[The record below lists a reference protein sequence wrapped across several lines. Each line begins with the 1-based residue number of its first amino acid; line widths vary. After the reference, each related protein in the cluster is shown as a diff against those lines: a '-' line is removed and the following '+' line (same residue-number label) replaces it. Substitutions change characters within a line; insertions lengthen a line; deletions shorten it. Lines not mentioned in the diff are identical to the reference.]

1 MNANPFTRPRRT
13 AALLAAGA
21 VAAGAVTLALPA
33 TPAQA
38 AGWTAPYTL
47 TADNSGFGNMKIVST
62 GAGDAVAVWIDGDS
76 GEDRVRARIATD
88 GVWGP
93 AAWVSP
99 QGIEANYVEVEA
111 NNAGDVVA
119 TWLSEDDGV
128 NWKARGARLDD
139 DGTWDTA
146 IALWHN
152 PVTNH
157 DPLDTAIDGDGT
169 VHVALAGEVAGKDT
183 VQVRTWEPGQAVT
196 GKTIAPE
203 LALDPSID
211 VNEAGQ
217 AVLAYQTDEGFDG
230 VYATEFTPGVG
241 WSGPEQVSFITN
253 SANDPQAVI
262 DGTGRSTIVHNG
274 RIGNDSSSWR
284 IHAATENQA
293 GTGWSA
299 PVMIAAPAPGKGNA
313 YPAADTDASGRTL
326 VAWKTD
332 LNGASGV
339 SYATRSST
347 GGAWVAAVALS
358 VPDPSW
364 GYTFPEVNVSDSGTQ
379 TIDYTSGGNRIT
391 KYRTS
396 PALNFSAI
404 NHGSGY
410 KELGYNI
417 DSDVDNSGYAALI
430 ELWHPQVGSPEVRTR
445 FLDIAGPT
453 TTLTAPTA
461 NTTESTT
468 IPLAWTTADDV
479 SGVDTTDVSVTAAP
493 WNQAIFVQSEN
504 AIDDSTET
512 SGTYAGTPGTTYCFT
527 ARSIDKV
534 NNLGANSEQRCTTL
548 PVDDASLVGSA
559 SWKRVKEA
567 NGHYLKT
574 YSTTKEK
581 GAKLTLKGVKAKRLA
596 LVIHKTT
603 NGGKAVVKLG
613 TQKLKTVKF
622 EGTGKRKIV
631 KLATFDE
638 VRSGKVTITV
648 ITDGKRVDVDGLI
661 VAK

>member
-1 MNANPFTRPRRT
+1 MNANPFTRPRRA

-21 VAAGAVTLALPA
+21 VAAGVVSLALPA

-38 AGWTAPYTL
+38 AGWTDPYTL
-47 TADNSGFGNMKIVST
+47 TADNSGFGTMKILST
-62 GAGDAVAVWIDGDS
+62 GAGDAIAVWIDGDS

-93 AAWVSP
+93 ATWVSP
-99 QGIEANYVEVEA
+99 QGIEARYVEVEA
-111 NNAGDVVA
+111 NDAGDVVA
-119 TWLSEDDGV
+119 TWLSQDDGV
-128 NWKARGARLDD
+128 NWKARGARMDD
-139 DGTWDTA
+139 DGTWDPS

-152 PVTNH
+152 PVTAL

-169 VHVALAGEVAGKDT
+169 VHVALAGKVAAKDT

-196 GKTIAPE
+196 GKTIAPDF
-203 LALDPSID
+203 ALDPSID
-211 VNEAGQ
+211 VNEAGD
-217 AVLAYQTDEGFDG
+217 AVLAYHTDEAIDG
-230 VYATEFTPGVG
+230 VYATEFAPGAG
-241 WSGPEQVSFITN
+241 WDEPAQVSFITD

-262 DGTGRSTIVHNG
+262 DATGRSTIVFNY
-274 RIGNDSSSWR
+274 RIGNDSSAWR

-299 PVMIAAPAPGKGNA
+299 SVMIAAPAPGKGNA

-332 LNGASGV
+332 LSGANGV
-339 SYATRSST
+339 SYVARSST
-347 GGAWVAAVALS
+347 GAAWDAPVALS

-379 TIDYTSGGNRIT
+379 VIDYTSGGNRIT
-391 KYRTS
+391 KYRS
-396 PALNFSAI
+396 GPALSFSSM

-417 DSDVDNSGYAALI
+417 DADVDNDGNAALI
-430 ELWHPQVGSPEVRTR
+430 ERWDPEEGLDEVRVR
-445 FLDIAGPT
+445 MYDLAGPT

-461 NTTESTT
+461 NTTKSTT
-468 IPLAWTTADDV
+468 IPLAWTAADEV

-493 WNQAIFVQSEN
+493 WNQADFGQSEN
-504 AIDDSTET
+504 AVDDSTET

-548 PVDDASLVGSA
+548 PVDDASLVGGT

-567 NGHYLKT
+567 KGHYMKT

-631 KLATFDE
+631 KLATFDQ

-648 ITDGKRVDVDGLI
+648 ISDGKRVDVDGLI